1 MGKNSH
7 DDFISHRPFFSFDK
21 KPAHWL
27 SADPELCFKKWL
39 EFSAESV
46 PM

>member
-1 MGKNSH
+1 MGKNFH
-7 DDFISHRPFFSFDK
+7 DDFISHRPFVSFDK
-21 KPAHWL
+21 KPADWL
-27 SADPELCFKKWL
+27 SADPELCFKKCL